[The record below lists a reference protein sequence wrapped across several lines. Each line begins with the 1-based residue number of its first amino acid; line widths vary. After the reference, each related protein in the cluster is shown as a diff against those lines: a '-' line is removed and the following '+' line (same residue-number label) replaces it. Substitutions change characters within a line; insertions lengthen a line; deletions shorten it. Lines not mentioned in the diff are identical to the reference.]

1 MTKLDEYKE
10 MLVEFHKAFQL
21 PVARSFAEADSK
33 NCPLRVNLLAEEYQ
47 EYSAAKERP
56 AIIDGIGDLMY
67 VFIGTVITV
76 GVSPMEGAY
85 QLPPLIPNTGV
96 VPKLL
101 FPGQMAALIRALEE
115 RVLCHRKL
123 LDTQTT
129 VYYKILQAAWSLGI
143 DLMTAVRRI
152 HKSNMTKLW
161 TQEEIRSIVNTP
173 DLFTVTPT
181 LNARFIVKRKS
192 DGKVIKSPSY
202 TPVVLDDL

>member
-10 MLVEFHKAFQL
+10 MLTEFHKAFQL
-21 PVARSFAEADSK
+21 PIARTFAEADTK
-33 NCPLRVNLLAEEYQ
+33 NCPLRVNLLAEEYH
-47 EYSAAKERP
+47 EYHDATERP
-56 AIIDGIGDLMY
+56 QIIDGLGDLMY

-76 GVSPMEGAY
+76 GISPMEGAY
-85 QLPPLIPNTGV
+85 QLPPLIKNTGV

-101 FPGQMAALIRALEE
+101 FSGQMAALIRALEE

-129 VYYKILQAAWSLGI
+129 VYYRILQAAWSLGI

-152 HKSNMTKLW
+152 HASNMTKLW
-161 TQEEIRSIVNTP
+161 KQEEIRDAKNNP

-181 LNARFIVKRKS
+181 LNNRFIVKRKS
-192 DGKVIKSPSY
+192 DGKVVKSPTY
-202 TPVVLDDL
+202 IPVILDDL